1 MERPRFWLLAP
12 GFLLNMNIKPKIL
25 VVDDDR
31 SICKLM
37 GSILQMES
45 YPFRVATSGEQ
56 ARRAMDEE
64 RFDILVSDIYLGDD
78 SGLHLLER
86 MKEANADSEV
96 VIMTAHGSMETAVNA
111 VHNGAFDYISKP
123 FVVDEMLGVLH
134 RIEEKFRLVQGTS
147 IGAELAETLPNTEI
161 IGTSPKMVDVYKKVA
176 KIARIDAPVLIV
188 GESGSGK
195 ELVARALQANSARAS
210 APFVVI
216 NCGALT
222 ETLLESE
229 LFGHERGSFTGA
241 TGPRK
246 GLLESAAGGTVFLD
260 EISETSLG
268 FQVKLLR
275 VIQEREIRRVGS
287 NDTSQVDIRLIA
299 ATNRDLREMV
309 RNNRFR
315 EDLFHR
321 LNVFTIAV
329 PALRD
334 RPEDVPLLA
343 SYFLKVFTAKTGKV
357 VRLASDAVAAM
368 KKYSWPGNV
377 RELKNVLERAVTFN
391 DTGVVQADELEFG
404 EGDGASSEPSGA
416 PQAGRP
422 LPAGEVKSSLD
433 DMEKEHI
440 IRILR
445 ETKGNKKKAAEILGI
460 ERRTLYNKAKRLG
473 IDFGSL

>member
-1 MERPRFWLLAP
+1 MT
-12 GFLLNMNIKPKIL
+12 KPKIL

-37 GSILQMES
+37 GSILEMES
-45 YPFRVATSGEQ
+45 YPFRVATSAEQ

-64 RFDILVSDIYLGDD
+64 QFDILVSDIYLGDD

-86 MKEANADSEV
+86 MKAANSEAEV
-96 VIMTAHGSMETAVNA
+96 VIMTAHGTMETAVHA

-123 FVVDEMLGVLH
+123 FVIDDMLTVLR
-134 RIEEKFRLVQGTS
+134 RIEEKFQLVERAS
-147 IGAELAETLPNTEI
+147 VGAELAEALPDTEI
-161 IGTSPKMVDVYKKVA
+161 IGATPKMVDIYKKVA
-176 KIARIDAPVLIV
+176 KIARIEAPVLVV

-195 ELVARALQANSARAS
+195 ELVARAVHANSPRAL
-210 APFVVI
+210 APFIVI

-229 LFGHERGSFTGA
+229 LYGHERGSFTGA

-246 GLLESAAGGTVFLD
+246 GLLESAAGGSVFLD
-260 EISETSLG
+260 EISETSLS

-287 NDTSQVDIRLIA
+287 NETIQVDFRLIA

-309 RNNRFR
+309 RTNRFR

-321 LNVFTIAV
+321 LNVFTIAL
-329 PALRD
+329 PPLRERTRD
-334 RPEDVPLLA
+334 IPLLA
-343 SYFLKVFTAKTGKV
+343 SYFLKMFSEKHGKT
-357 VRLASDAVAAM
+357 VRLATDALEAM

-377 RELKNVLERAVTFN
+377 RELKNKLERAVTFN
-391 DTGVVQADELEFG
+391 DTGVVQADEIDFDDER
-404 EGDGASSEPSGA
+404 EATPATAAAPSGSDV
-416 PQAGRP
+416 G
-422 LPAGEVKSSLD
+422 SLD
-433 DMEKEHI
+433 QMEKDHI
-440 IRILR
+440 IKNLK
-445 ETKGNKKKAAEILGI
+445 ETGGNKKKAAEILGI

-473 IDFGSL
+473 IDFGVI

>member
-1 MERPRFWLLAP
+1 MSST
-12 GFLLNMNIKPKIL
+12 KPKIL

-37 GSILQMES
+37 GSILQMEA
-45 YPFRVATSGEQ
+45 YPFRVATSGAQ
-56 ARRAMDEE
+56 ARQAIDQE

-86 MKEANADSEV
+86 MKAVNSEAEV
-96 VIMTAHGSMETAVNA
+96 VIMTAHGSVETAVNA

-123 FVVDEMLGVLH
+123 FVVDEMLGILH

-147 IGAELAETLPNTEI
+147 IGSELAQTLPNTEI
-161 IGTSPKMVDVYKKVA
+161 IGTSPKMVEVYKKVA
-176 KIARIDAPVLIV
+176 RIARIEAPVLII

-195 ELVARALQANSARAS
+195 ELIARALLANSARSS

-229 LFGHERGSFTGA
+229 LFGHEKGSFTGA

-275 VIQEREIRRVGS
+275 VIQEKEIRRVGS
-287 NDTSQVDIRLIA
+287 NDTVQVNIRLIA

-309 RNNRFR
+309 RSSRFR

-321 LNVFTIAV
+321 LNVFTI
-329 PALRD
+329 PLPPLRD
-334 RPEDVPLLA
+334 RVEDIPLLA
-343 SYFLKVFTAKTGKV
+343 SYFLKVFEEKNGRA
-357 VRLASDAVAAM
+357 VRLSSDAVEAM
-368 KKYSWPGNV
+368 KRYSWPGNV
-377 RELKNVLERAVTFN
+377 RELKNVLERAITFN
-391 DTGVVQADELEFG
+391 DTGVIQADELDFG
-404 EGDGASSEPSGA
+404 EDESEVRPSAPSETRHPLPGASKA
-416 PQAGRP
+416 
-422 LPAGEVKSSLD
+422 LD

-440 IRILR
+440 IRILK